1 MARQGQGLN
10 RVRTIALSI
19 GKNYGKIFLTPN
31 MVDAVCMNCHENIK
45 RPHCEYLLGY
55 VYSNKS
61 I

>member
-45 RPHCEYLLGY
+45 RRHREYLLGY
-55 VYSNKS
+55 VYNNKPL
-61 I
+61 